1 MGLGENIRK
10 QSDRQETNLQNIPT
24 AHAAQ
29 KTKTKKKPSQK
40 NGQKMEIE
48 ISPKKT

>member
-29 KTKTKKKPSQK
+29 KTKTKQKKNPVK
-40 NGQKMEIE
+40 KMGRRW
-48 ISPKKT
+48 K